1 MPLSAPNSLPAA
13 HHAAHMDLRPM
24 PLLESPGTKAARDA
38 TPNDEHQ
45 SQIVPAPP
53 AGKRLLFST
62 RYDRVSMNEFTHLF
76 CFV

>member
-1 MPLSAPNSLPAA
+1 MPLSAPAA

-45 SQIVPAPP
+45 SQIVPAPLR
-53 AGKRLLFST
+53 ASA
-62 RYDRVSMNEFTHLF
+62 Y
-76 CFV
+76 CFQQDTTGFP